1 MQSALAIKK
10 EQYHTWTNLY
20 GILHIIKLLRCV
32 QIPEHLPHV
41 HENIC
46 HQMTSHLNTIAW

>member
-32 QIPEHLPHV
+32 QIPEHSPHV